1 MAQPSRKDNRSQ
13 IKPAMEKVELAKLA
27 PLPAGATNAEREA
40 YVKAHHDS
48 SVHCKER
55 HLVGAW
61 YIGRELPRLKATLR
75 LEGPRW
81 NAFCEER
88 FDFGDRQARDYIK
101 IAEHFSSK
109 ADLTRLLKN
118 ADSIRQAVALATEE
132 EEKKQATRSLGD
144 TGRGCESGHL
154 NAGRATRRQPK
165 QNRRAGSADPV
176 TPLPLADGIRA
187 ELRDA
192 GQALRQIAEID
203 ETAFRRLLKLIQKE
217 FDVVKGKTAK
227 KNAENQGK
235 AA

>member
-40 YVKAHHDS
+40 YIKALHDS
-48 SVHCKER
+48 LLLCKGR
-55 HLVGAW
+55 HLECAW
-61 YIGRELPRLKATLR
+61 YIGRELPRLKEKLR
-75 LEGPRW
+75 LEGERW
-81 NAFCEER
+81 NEFCDEAFKI
-88 FDFGDRQARDYIK
+88 GDRQARAYIK
-101 IAEHFSSK
+101 IAANFPTT

-144 TGRGCESGHL
+144 TGRGCESGNL

-176 TPLPLADGIRA
+176 TPLPLADDIRA

-203 ETAFRRLLKLIQKE
+203 ETAFRRLLRLIQKE
-217 FDVVKGKTAK
+217 FRRVEDKAGK
-227 KNAENQGK
+227 KNAENQGM

>member
-1 MAQPSRKDNRSQ
+1 
-13 IKPAMEKVELAKLA
+13 MEKVELAKLA

-40 YVKAHHDS
+40 YIKAHHDS

-101 IAEHFSSK
+101 IAETFPTK
-109 ADLTRLLKN
+109 ADLTRLLKT
-118 ADSIRQAVALATEE
+118 ADSIRQAIALAKEE
-132 EEKKQATRSLGD
+132 EEKKEAVRSHGD
-144 TGRGCESGHL
+144 TD
-154 NAGRATRRQPK
+154 AGRATRRQPK

-176 TPLPLADGIRA
+176 MPLPLADGIRA

-192 GQALRQIAEID
+192 GQTLRQIAEID

-217 FDVVKGKTAK
+217 FRRVEDKAGK